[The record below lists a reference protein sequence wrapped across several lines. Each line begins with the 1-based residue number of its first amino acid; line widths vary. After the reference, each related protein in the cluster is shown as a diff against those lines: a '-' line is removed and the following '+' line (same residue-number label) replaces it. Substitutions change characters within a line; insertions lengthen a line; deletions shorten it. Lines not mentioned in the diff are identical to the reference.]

1 MNNYPY
7 KIYCDMDGVLCD
19 FESAVVES
27 INRELKNNN
36 PKNPKLAAK
45 VIEDLGRNYIT
56 AKDIHKYSPGKSKP
70 AAKYMYSLVHDDEEW
85 WANLPWMPG
94 GEELWSYISQYNP
107 DILTSP
113 MDKAGKIES
122 LSGKL
127 TWVKKNL
134 GLSADKV
141 NFAHDKYKF
150 ALSPDGMPNILI
162 DDFESKV
169 KPFTEAGGIG
179 ILHISTNNTIKI
191 LKLLKEFDKTP

>member
-1 MNNYPY
+1 
-7 KIYCDMDGVLCD
+7 MDGVLCD
-19 FESAVVES
+19 FEKAVVES
-27 INRELKNNN
+27 INRELASEN

-45 VIEDLGRNYIT
+45 VIADLGRNYIT
-56 AKDIHKYSPGKSKP
+56 TNDIAKYSPGKSKP
-70 AAKYMYSLVHDDEEW
+70 AAKYMYSLVHDDEDW

-94 GEELWSYISQYNP
+94 GKELWAYISKYDP

-113 MDKAGKIES
+113 MDKAGKTES

-134 GLSADKV
+134 GLDADKV

-150 ALSPDGMPNILI
+150 ALSPDGKPNVLI

-179 ILHISTNNTIKI
+179 ILHISSNNTIKI
-191 LKLLKEFDKTP
+191 LKLLQEFDKTP